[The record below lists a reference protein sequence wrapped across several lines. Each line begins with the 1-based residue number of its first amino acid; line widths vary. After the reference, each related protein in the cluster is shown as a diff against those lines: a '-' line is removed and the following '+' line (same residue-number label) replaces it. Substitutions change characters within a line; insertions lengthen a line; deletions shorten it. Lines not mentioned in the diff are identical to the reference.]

1 MPIQP
6 LQLPPVSPTGGV
18 PRVDFS
24 PLADIG
30 LRIGQSRREEAERAR
45 EAEAFGGLVDATAAP
60 AGAGIQPNGQP
71 QLPLGLRN
79 NNPGNLEDG
88 PLARSLPGYKG
99 PDPSGRYATFDTPE
113 NGLGAM
119 DALLTAYGRRGI
131 KTALQITERW
141 APKNPKD
148 PNNDP
153 VAYARYIGGGDPNRP
168 VDLANADQRKQ
179 IAQAM
184 ARWENGLTGGPRL
197 GAGVGAPGM
206 PPELAGK
213 VQALFA
219 AGTPATRAAGLELLK
234 RYLPSAKDLEP
245 FTLSEGQVR
254 YGPSGEVIAR
264 GPPKQQRKH
273 PNEDRVSPTQL
284 KMLEQAEDENTNLR
298 TTVESLTRASE
309 INGQIFTG
317 TGAGLRTYLGTK
329 LWDNVVPDFIADPK
343 TAQLTEEWTKL
354 MAPEAIKDM
363 ASTLKGATTDFEL
376 RKFTEL
382 LADPSTTAETRAK
395 VLERM
400 ITLARR
406 KARDNELRMDQ
417 IRGGGYAKPGGGQ
430 SGARQSAPGAGQS
443 APTFKPPA
451 DWQYSASRK
460 QYRDPAGNL
469 YDENGT
475 PVKP

>member
-1 MPIQP
+1 
-6 LQLPPVSPTGGV
+6 
-18 PRVDFS
+18 
-24 PLADIG
+24 
-30 LRIGQSRREEAERAR
+30 
-45 EAEAFGGLVDATAAP
+45 
-60 AGAGIQPNGQP
+60 
-71 QLPLGLRN
+71 
-79 NNPGNLEDG
+79 
-88 PLARSLPGYKG
+88 
-99 PDPSGRYATFDTPE
+99 
-113 NGLGAM
+113 
-119 DALLTAYGRRGI
+119 
-131 KTALQITERW
+131 
-141 APKNPKD
+141 
-148 PNNDP
+148 
-153 VAYARYIGGGDPNRP
+153 
-168 VDLANADQRKQ
+168 
-179 IAQAM
+179 
-184 ARWENGLTGGPRL
+184 
-197 GAGVGAPGM
+197 M

-264 GPPKQQRKH
+264 GPPKQQRNERETDEEKFATRARIVQRLGWSPDDPQTKVYLATGKH